1 MNMTDAVGHFKT
13 KTKLAKALGISP
25 SAVSM
30 WGESIPHVRQCQI
43 QVITKGRLK
52 ADANPVSNP
61 VAA

>member
-13 KTKLAKALGISP
+13 KTKLAEALGISP

-30 WGESIPHVRQCQI
+30 WGETIPHIRQCQI

-52 ADANPVSNP
+52 ADQKPASNP
-61 VAA
+61 QAA

>member
-13 KTKLAKALGISP
+13 KTNLAKALGISP

-30 WGESIPHVRQCQI
+30 WGESIPHVRQFQI
-43 QVITKGRLK
+43 QVITNGRLK
-52 ADANPVSNP
+52 ADPAAVQGS